1 MGLLDRF
8 INPCYRVIL
17 TDTQV
22 NKIVEEGRVAN
33 GFTQAELEAICFE
46 RGSHSWELSQTEEG
60 IVDVCLVCGMGAV
73 SL

>member
-22 NKIVEEGRVAN
+22 DKIVEEGKAVN
-33 GFTQAELEAICFE
+33 GFTQVELEAMCFD
-46 RGSHSWELSQTEEG
+46 RGSHSWEPSQTEEG
-60 IVDVCLVCGMGAV
+60 IVDVCLVCGMEAGF
-73 SL
+73 S